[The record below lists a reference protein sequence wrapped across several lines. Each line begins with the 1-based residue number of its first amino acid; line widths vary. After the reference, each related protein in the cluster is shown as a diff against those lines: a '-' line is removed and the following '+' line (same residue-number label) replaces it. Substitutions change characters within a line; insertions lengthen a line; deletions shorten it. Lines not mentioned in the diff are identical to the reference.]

1 MSKSIF
7 INAIRATNKT
17 TVAPRRIQTRTEE
30 KKLQKNFNPDP
41 GKWLLCKL
49 MVKQGYS
56 ETDVAKHMKKN
67 ETLRARKSQFG

>member
-1 MSKSIF
+1 MLSEPLTKQPSHQGGYK
-7 INAIRATNKT
+7 RA
-17 TVAPRRIQTRTEE
+17 EE